1 MSNNYS
7 TPESALV
14 SVEAA
19 EGSLEAGIAGD
30 YEFKVFD
37 VLSEAWER
45 TKGVKLF
52 IIGGGIA
59 MIAISMVMAFVLSF
73 LIGLVGAVLHVP
85 MLAVAGTFI
94 AQVLSNIVTMPI
106 AAGIFV
112 ICLKQVQDRGTDFG
126 EVFSHFD
133 KAIPLFLT
141 FLLLYILMVIGFLLF
156 IIPGIYLAVSY
167 VLALPLVIDRN
178 LSPWEA
184 LEASRKALTK
194 RWFSVFGLLLMM
206 GLIMMVSMIPFGIGL
221 IWTAPMM
228 ALSYAVLY
236 RQVFGIAN
244 Y

>member
-19 EGSLEAGIAGD
+19 EGSLEAGIAGN

-59 MIAISMVMAFVLSF
+59 MIAVSMVVAFVLSF
-73 LIGLVGAVLHVP
+73 IFGLVGAALHAP
-85 MLAVAGTFI
+85 MLSVAGTFI
-94 AQVLSNIVTMPI
+94 AQVLSNIVSMPI

-112 ICLKQVQDRGTDFG
+112 ISLKHIQNRDTDFG

-156 IIPGIYLAVSY
+156 IIPGIYLMVSY

-184 LEASRKALTK
+184 LETSRKALTK
-194 RWFSVFGLLLMM
+194 RWFSVFGLVLLLL
-206 GLIMMVSMIPFGIGL
+206 LIMIVGMIPFGIGL